1 MRKLLACIQKEILLL
16 RRDTGGLIVLFLMP
30 LLLIITVTLIQDSTF
45 KAATQTT
52 IPVLLVNNDGGDVA
66 TVIKDNLKKSKAF
79 TVITSSEN
87 KPITE
92 AFARQQVFNGSYQ
105 LAIILPKGLS
115 SALKNKVQGN
125 VNKILEGFGAG
136 GGTQALPSVKTSV
149 KEVRLYFD
157 PASQAAFRDA
167 VKSSIDK
174 MISQIETRSV
184 YDAFK
189 KQLGD
194 EAIAGFNQD
203 NFITFKEIMPKVGDK
218 EQLPNS
224 TQHNVPAW
232 TLFAIF
238 FIVVPL
244 SVNIVKE
251 KNQGTQVRLL
261 SAPVSYLTVLSGK
274 TITYLFICL
283 VQFYLMVAVGVYV
296 FPHIGLPPLQVS
308 GYLGLMTLVALFA
321 GLAAIGFGI
330 LTGTIAKTQ
339 EQAAPFGSTAVVIL
353 AATGGV
359 WVPVFVM
366 PQIMQYVA
374 KASPMNW
381 GLQAFYN
388 ILLRGGGFTAIVPYL
403 ALLLLFFVLMILLS
417 VIYDKKKRTV

>member
-1 MRKLLACIQKEILLL
+1 MHKLLACIQKEILLL

-52 IPVLLVNNDGGDVA
+52 IPVLLVNNDRGDVA
-66 TVIKDNLKKSKAF
+66 SVIKDNLKKSKAF
-79 TVITSSEN
+79 TVITKTNN

-105 LAIILPKGLS
+105 LAIILPEGLS
-115 SALKNKVQGN
+115 TTLKNKVQGN

-136 GGTQALPSVKTSV
+136 SGTPAPVEINL

-174 MISQIETRSV
+174 MISQIETKSV

-203 NFITFKEIMPKVGDK
+203 GFITFKEIMPKVGDK

-261 SAPVSYLTVLSGK
+261 SAPVSYITVLSGK